1 VEVRR
6 APCWPELEGAHVDDV
21 DDGRPPLTMKDRP
34 PALIPGSLLLERAN
48 SSGEVTFA
56 MCCAFILAIDI
67 LWAPRTMGA
76 AEWRAPGT
84 AIEAA

>member
-1 VEVRR
+1 
-6 APCWPELEGAHVDDV
+6 
-21 DDGRPPLTMKDRP
+21 MKDRP